1 MRKPH
6 FSLFTKTLFW
16 LFLNLAVLPII
27 LLVTSIFFNHQIILH
42 DILAIQGQAR
52 MRKTFRVICD
62 DLAGKPEDQWS
73 DTLIQYSR
81 KYKVDLVLIFGDG
94 TSYASMPFRLNE
106 SILNKVRYSIDQYH
120 TLQHR
125 QYLGEPV
132 PLLPE
137 NNPLHPHLLMQT
149 GNPPLFWT
157 GVVIEMPHGPKGAM
171 STAMISTVSES
182 VTGNGFLLEP
192 LPWVLI
198 FMGVALLSV
207 VLWLPVIH
215 RITRPLGRM
224 TLATERIAH
233 GDFKITLPEDRG
245 DEIGRLAKAINRMTE
260 QLAVLLKGHKRLIG
274 DIAHELGSPLARIQF
289 GLGALEQRVEEGNR
303 ERVQEIMEEVD
314 HMSALVQELL
324 SLSRVELDK
333 RSVVLIGAELLPMV
347 EAAVKREFTSSV
359 QIRLAVEP
367 NLWVVACP
375 NLLIRAISNL
385 IRNSVKYAGKDGPI
399 SISAYP
405 EEDRVTLEIS
415 DCGPGIPEEYL
426 SLLFEPFFRP
436 QPSRDRDSGGVG
448 LGLAIVKTCVESC
461 RGSVS
466 VRNLEPHGFA
476 VTIQLVKT
484 PRHTD

>member
-1 MRKPH
+1 MKKRG

-16 LFLNLAVLPII
+16 LFLNLTVLPVI
-27 LLVTSIFFNHQIILH
+27 LLVTSILFNHQIILH
-42 DILAIQGQAR
+42 DILAIQGHAR
-52 MRKTFRVICD
+52 MRKAFRLVCD
-62 DLAGKPEDQWS
+62 DLAGRPEDQWS
-73 DTLIQYSR
+73 DTLIRYSN
-81 KYKVDLVLIFGDG
+81 KYKVDLVIIFGDG
-94 TSYASMPFRLNE
+94 TCYASMPFRLDE

-125 QYLGEPV
+125 EYLGQPV

-157 GVVIEMPHGPKGAM
+157 GVVIEMPHGPKSKM
-171 STAMISTVSES
+171 STAMISTVSDS

-198 FMGVALLSV
+198 LVAVALISV
-207 VLWLPVIH
+207 VLWLPLIH

-224 TLATERIAH
+224 TLATERIAR
-233 GDFKITLPEDRG
+233 GDFRVSLEENRG
-245 DEIGRLAKAINRMTE
+245 DEIGRLARAINRMSE
-260 QLAVLLKGHKRLIG
+260 QLAHLLKGHKRFMG
-274 DIAHELGSPLARIQF
+274 DVAHELGSPIGRIQY
-289 GLGALEQRVEEGNR
+289 GLGALEQRVDEGNR
-303 ERVQEIMEEVD
+303 QRVQEIMEEVD

-324 SLSRVELDK
+324 SLSRVEIDK
-333 RSVVLIGAELLPMV
+333 RSVVLVAAELLPMV

-359 QIRLAVEP
+359 QIRLAVERD
-367 NLWVVACP
+367 LWVVACP
-375 NLLIRAISNL
+375 NLLIRAVSNL

-399 SISAYP
+399 SISASLQG
-405 EEDRVTLEIS
+405 DSIGLEVC

-426 SLLFEPFFRP
+426 SQLFEPFFRP
-436 QPSRDRDSGGVG
+436 EPSRDRDSGGVG

-466 VRNLEPHGFA
+466 VRNLQPHGFA
-476 VTIQLVKT
+476 VTIQLVKA
-484 PRHTD
+484 PRHTE